1 MALLF
6 FGHRPIFFW
15 NDRNK
20 LSQFGYDV
28 RKDRLVNTVVA
39 SFDTL
44 TGEMTEMSQGKKQ
57 VDRFIKCMGG
67 SCEGP
72 VVIWTED
79 LEIDLTLPHI
89 MFAFLARLIYVGHW
103 WSLEIEMRHYSC
115 GAVQCSNT
123 HSFSATMCVT
133 KLRMLKTRRAIVRSG
148 NGVSAVLVTH
158 ALERKFDHC
167 SIHTRFT
174 I

>member
-1 MALLF
+1 
-6 FGHRPIFFW
+6 
-15 NDRNK
+15 
-20 LSQFGYDV
+20 
-28 RKDRLVNTVVA
+28 VNTVVA

-79 LEIDLTLPHI
+79 LDIGLTLPHI

-103 WSLEIEMRHYSC
+103 
-115 GAVQCSNT
+115 
-123 HSFSATMCVT
+123 
-133 KLRMLKTRRAIVRSG
+133 
-148 NGVSAVLVTH
+148 
-158 ALERKFDHC
+158 
-167 SIHTRFT
+167 
-174 I
+174 